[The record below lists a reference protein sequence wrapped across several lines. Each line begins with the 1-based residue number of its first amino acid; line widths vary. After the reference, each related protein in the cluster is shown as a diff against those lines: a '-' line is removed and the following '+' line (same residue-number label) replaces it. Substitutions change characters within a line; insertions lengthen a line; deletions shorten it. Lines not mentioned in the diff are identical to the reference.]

1 MLRDTRSRAEGDG
14 RSDANQCCD
23 MRADLATIGPEA
35 TLKARRCVGPT
46 RARSYLLDGN
56 RRNRRRRIPTDGRRR
71 FSVTPHT
78 NPGFG
83 RWSGHDAGGV
93 TSRPRRCPR
102 SARRRCRLRFRRWPE
117 VVPDPGEVAG
127 HRARVNEDMN
137 RPHAVPPQPLAHA
150 AETVEQAT
158 PPCLG
163 PPASPVGLLP
173 ACNCIGAPHTRQD
186 DRKAC
191 GAKRSRDRRLG

>member
-1 MLRDTRSRAEGDG
+1 MYVYNTLQPQPEERAWNPSEPRESRTRVGVSDRRAQGLTFSTEIGETGVVAYQLTVADAFPLR
-14 RSDANQCCD
+14 
-23 MRADLATIGPEA
+23 
-35 TLKARRCVGPT
+35 
-46 RARSYLLDGN
+46 
-56 RRNRRRRIPTDGRRR
+56 
-71 FSVTPHT
+71 PHT

-137 RPHAVPPQPLAHA
+137 RPHAVHPQPLAHA